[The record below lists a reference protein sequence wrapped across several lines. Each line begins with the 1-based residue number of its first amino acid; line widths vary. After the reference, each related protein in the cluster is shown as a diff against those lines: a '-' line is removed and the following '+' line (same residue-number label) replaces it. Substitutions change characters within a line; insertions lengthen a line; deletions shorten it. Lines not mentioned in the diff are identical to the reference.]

1 MENRHLRAFCA
12 VAEEMHVTR
21 AAKRLRVA
29 QPALTQQIRLLEKAL
44 GFRLLQ
50 RTGRGVVLTE
60 AGAFFHKEVAAVLD
74 QLHNASL
81 KAQEIARGEAGHVHV
96 GTTEGAAF
104 SPTLAAVFNQFRARW
119 PAVSLT
125 FSQKQTME
133 LVRDL
138 RGGLI
143 DAAVI
148 CPIAPIEDLS
158 VIELYRDRMLLAV
171 PPGHRYAGN
180 TSVPLQALKGEPMVL
195 VSHGQT
201 IDSLESTLTEAC
213 KKLRFSPRISQTTS
227 DFMLALNLV
236 ASGAGCAFV
245 PAYMNSIHPETISYL
260 QTETPLPIE
269 MHIVFAT
276 RSDQTSTSVYNLR
289 SMAVRA
295 FQPKGSELPARM
307 VKAERGRPTKV
318 NGHCHRE
325 PSTQKKR

>member
-1 MENRHLRAFCA
+1 MEIRHLRAFCA

-29 QPALTQQIRLLEKAL
+29 QPALTQQIRLLENAL

-50 RTGRGVVLTE
+50 RTGRGVTLTE
-60 AGAFFHKEVAAVLD
+60 PGAFFHKEVAAVLD

-81 KAQEIARGEAGHVHV
+81 KAQEIARGEAGHIHV

-104 SPTLAAVFNQFRARW
+104 NPTLAAVFNRFRARW
-119 PAVSLT
+119 PAVALT

-138 RGGLI
+138 RAGLI

-148 CPIAPIEDLS
+148 CPVAPIEDLS
-158 VIELYRDRMLLAV
+158 MTELYRARMLLAV
-171 PPGHRYAGN
+171 PSGHRHAGD
-180 TSVPLQALKGEPMVL
+180 TSLPLRALEGEPVVL

-201 IDSLESTLTEAC
+201 LDSLESTLTEAC
-213 KKLRFSPRISQTTS
+213 KRLRFSPRIAQTTS

-245 PAYMNSIHPETISYL
+245 PAYMSSIHPEAIRYL
-260 QTETPLPIE
+260 QVETPLPIE

-276 RSDQTSTSVYNLR
+276 RADQTSPSVCNLR
-289 SMAVRA
+289 SLAVRA
-295 FQPKGSELPARM
+295 FQSEGSELPIKA
-307 VKAERGRPTKV
+307 VKAGLGRPTKA
-318 NGHCHRE
+318 NGHVHRE
-325 PSTQKKR
+325 LSAASKR

>member
-1 MENRHLRAFCA
+1 MEIRHLRAFCA

-21 AAKRLRVA
+21 AAKRLRIA
-29 QPALTQQIRLLEKAL
+29 QPALTQQIRLLERAL

-50 RTGRGVVLTE
+50 RTGRGVMLTE
-60 AGAFFHKEVAAVLD
+60 AGAFFHREAAAMLD

-81 KAQEIARGEAGHVHV
+81 KAQEIARGEAGHMHV

-119 PAVSLT
+119 PAVALT

-138 RGGLI
+138 RAGLI

-148 CPIAPIEDLS
+148 CPISPVEDLS
-158 VIELYRDRMLLAV
+158 MTELYRARMLLAV
-171 PPGHRYAGN
+171 PSGHRHAGN
-180 TSVPLQALKGEPMVL
+180 ASIPLRALEGEPVVL

-201 IDSLESTLTEAC
+201 LDSLESTLTEAC
-213 KKLRFSPRISQTTS
+213 KKLRFSPRIAQTTS

-245 PAYMNSIHPETISYL
+245 PAYMSSIHPEAIRYL
-260 QTETPLPIE
+260 QVDTPLPIE

-276 RSDQTSTSVYNLR
+276 RFDPPSPSVCNLR
-289 SMAVRA
+289 NLAMRA
-295 FQPKGSELPARM
+295 FQPAGSALPNGALR
-307 VKAERGRPTKV
+307 AERGRPVRVK
-318 NGHCHRE
+318 GRGRGE
-325 PSTQKKR
+325 PAARRKR